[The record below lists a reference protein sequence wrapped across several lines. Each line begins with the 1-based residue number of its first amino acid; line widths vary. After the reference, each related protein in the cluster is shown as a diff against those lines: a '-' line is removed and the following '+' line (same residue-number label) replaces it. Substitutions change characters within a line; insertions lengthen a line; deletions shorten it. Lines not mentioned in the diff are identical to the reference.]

1 MNKLPFNRGSFH
13 TLVRLVLDTLPV
25 NRIDAIHRFR
35 PFFGKS
41 GETWYGKRACPCC
54 FLEHDILVLDAEW
67 HCVFD
72 CSGFDEICMKMPYF
86 FKCLQEIRNNLE
98 YAEIRDL
105 GNLMSAIQKDYRLG
119 FSTVSFL
126 RRAISQRENFRK
138 DSCCVRGR
146 LCASPGHWTRDLLR
160 HSPCPAELPDDF
172 EQSFLFG
179 NLWYFRQHVFEP

>member
-1 MNKLPFNRGSFH
+1 MLARLILGKL
-13 TLVRLVLDTLPV
+13 LV

-119 FSTVSFL
+119 FSTVSFI
-126 RRAISQRENFRK
+126 RRAISEGEFYE
-138 DSCCVRGR
+138 GLL
-146 LCASPGHWTRDLLR
+146 LCAGPPLCLSGSLDPRFT
-160 HSPCPAELPDDF
+160 AAFALP
-172 EQSFLFG
+172 SG
-179 NLWYFRQHVFEP
+179 ASR